1 MRDLQ
6 YGFLSE
12 TRKTTAKT
20 WPIVTIL
27 CTYLAAAKDVYFAP
41 DIIFY
46 LSLSGPSRAGLPQDR
61 AAQNLRQV
69 PRAESVHQETDQQL
83 LLEVSTCLFWYFL
96 VFFFVLRILVGIM
109 SRKMF
114 VAPRFIYETEHFNG
128 VGELLE
134 ILGSIINGF
143 ALPLKAE
150 HKQFLVKV
158 SLTRV
163 SGDFIQKMLAED
175 SW

>member
-20 WPIVTIL
+20 WSIVTIL

-46 LSLSGPSRAGLPQDR
+46 LSLSGPSRAGLPQDS

-96 VFFFVLRILVGIM
+96 VFFLF
-109 SRKMF
+109 
-114 VAPRFIYETEHFNG
+114 
-128 VGELLE
+128 
-134 ILGSIINGF
+134 
-143 ALPLKAE
+143 
-150 HKQFLVKV
+150 
-158 SLTRV
+158 
-163 SGDFIQKMLAED
+163 
-175 SW
+175 

>member
-1 MRDLQ
+1 
-6 YGFLSE
+6 
-12 TRKTTAKT
+12 
-20 WPIVTIL
+20 
-27 CTYLAAAKDVYFAP
+27 
-41 DIIFY
+41 
-46 LSLSGPSRAGLPQDR
+46 
-61 AAQNLRQV
+61 
-69 PRAESVHQETDQQL
+69 
-83 LLEVSTCLFWYFL
+83 
-96 VFFFVLRILVGIM
+96 M

-163 SGDFIQKMLAED
+163 SGDFIQKMLAGD